1 MRALLITLLLAP
13 CLFGQSSVTGSIQG
27 TVIDAT
33 GSAVPQV
40 RILAKNAASGNSRAA
55 ETGNTG
61 QFLISALPIGEYTL
75 TFSKEGFTTA
85 TRTGIQVSVGQTATQ
100 RITL

>member
-1 MRALLITLLLAP
+1 MRTICAMLALAAG
-13 CLFGQSSVTGSIQG
+13 LFAQSSVTGSIQG

-33 GSAVPQV
+33 GAAVPQV
-40 RILAKNAASGNSRAA
+40 RVTAHSASGASRATD
-55 ETGNTG
+55 TGDNG
-61 QFLISALPIGEYTL
+61 RFLLSALPIGEYTL

-85 TRTGIQVSVGQTATQ
+85 THTGVQVSVGQTATQ